1 MSTSSQKRAEEYREK
16 VERFKRLKLISIIT
30 VITDLVMAVIWIFLF
45 VKRISGMEFSQ
56 AVKSEPM
63 YFIVCILFLVGAVGM
78 LLYIPFVRK
87 MLFKDFDGED
97 IVE

>member
-1 MSTSSQKRAEEYREK
+1 
-16 VERFKRLKLISIIT
+16 
-30 VITDLVMAVIWIFLF
+30 
-45 VKRISGMEFSQ
+45 MEFSQ

-87 MLFKDFDGED
+87 MLFKEFDSED

>member
-45 VKRISGMEFSQ
+45 VKRTSGMEFSPLNCIFHTPKL
-56 AVKSEPM
+56 APRCTKSISQVSE
-63 YFIVCILFLVGAVGM
+63 VNLGARNV
-78 LLYIPFVRK
+78 
-87 MLFKDFDGED
+87 
-97 IVE
+97 